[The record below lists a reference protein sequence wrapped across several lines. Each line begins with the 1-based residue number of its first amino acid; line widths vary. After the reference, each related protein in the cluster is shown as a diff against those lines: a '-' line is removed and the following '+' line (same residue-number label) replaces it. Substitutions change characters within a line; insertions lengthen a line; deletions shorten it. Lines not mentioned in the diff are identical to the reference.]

1 MTITGRIPLDNAD
14 VSQCMNIHLN
24 VHNIC
29 GCLPVSENLM
39 WYTCGGVC
47 VSLWM
52 LVKFEQPLD
61 WPYRTMPEG
70 RYGLESAL
78 WKVSS
83 G

>member
-1 MTITGRIPLDNAD
+1 
-14 VSQCMNIHLN
+14 
-24 VHNIC
+24 
-29 GCLPVSENLM
+29 
-39 WYTCGGVC
+39 
-47 VSLWM
+47 M
-52 LVKFEQPLD
+52 LVQFEQPLD